1 MPVADG
7 VPVMAPVEELID
19 SPTGRPVA
27 VQVMVAPDWVS
38 TAVGVTVVVGVP
50 DVLLWSPELEAM
62 TPLVTVQVKLVE
74 PEKPDSSVAVR
85 VTG

>member
-1 MPVADG
+1 M
-7 VPVMAPVEELID
+7 
-19 SPTGRPVA
+19 
-27 VQVMVAPDWVS
+27 
-38 TAVGVTVVVGVP
+38 
-50 DVLLWSPELEAM
+50 LLWSPELEAM